1 MVFKGPSL
9 GQLEYVVML
18 ALTRLGGEAY
28 GMEVRREIQEK
39 TGREISI
46 GAVYTTLDRL
56 EGKGMLRSVIGQ
68 PIAER
73 GGRARRTFQ
82 VSPQGA
88 QALRETQ
95 AALDSLSDG
104 LFPEGSGA

>member
-1 MVFKGPSL
+1 MVLKEAPL

-28 GMEVRREIQEK
+28 GMQVRREIREK

-56 EGKGMLRSVIGQ
+56 EEKGMLRSEIGR
-68 PIAER
+68 PTPER

-82 VSPQGA
+82 VLAKGFR
-88 QALRETQ
+88 ALRKTQ
-95 AALDSLSDG
+95 STLSSLSEG
-104 LFPEGSGA
+104 LFPEGRGA